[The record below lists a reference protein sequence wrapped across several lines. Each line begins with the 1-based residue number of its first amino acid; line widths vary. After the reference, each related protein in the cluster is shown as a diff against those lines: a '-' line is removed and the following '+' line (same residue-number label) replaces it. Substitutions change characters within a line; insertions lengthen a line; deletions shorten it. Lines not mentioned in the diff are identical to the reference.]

1 MRKKF
6 VHSKKKKK
14 SSFKLELLREHSY
27 GRDSYVYESSL
38 RNVISLNGLAIILS
52 LSHTQLDAYDL
63 LGTPE
68 QLLSRKKKKYK
79 LFSFISWVKPS
90 CWQWILVF
98 FLSTVGFCFS
108 GILNYTLY
116 TLPRIYMLNQ
126 YFQLINVWKTST
138 SVAVDAGREVSC
150 PSHLVLQKWVLR

>member
-1 MRKKF
+1 MRTAKRALIWQGFICIWEFFEKCNF
-6 VHSKKKKK
+6 TEWLSN
-14 SSFKLELLREHSY
+14 Y
-27 GRDSYVYESSL
+27 T
-38 RNVISLNGLAIILS
+38 LS
-52 LSHTQLDAYDL
+52 LTYSVGRIWPARNPRTASI
-63 LGTPE
+63 E
-68 QLLSRKKKKYK
+68 KKKKYK